1 MVSQAVIADLQAM
14 RWPAGNRPR
23 QALGAMHVATALA
36 FGLILASS
44 ARGADA
50 PPDTSLTQAT
60 ASGARDSSAVSE
72 RSASPVAR
80 DSLTAQAPRDTLV
93 AVPPAAAPPPAPQAL
108 PDVAPAA
115 AGAPAL
121 PAPPVTPVSAGA
133 RGVAD
138 TVTLLPPVQ
147 VRQTRSATP
156 ERSTATTVRL
166 ERSGIV
172 RFLPSNVNDALAAV
186 PGVELVKMGPW
197 ASRVS
202 LRGLS
207 GDRVLVM
214 VDGVR
219 LNSGRGHG
227 GQTSM
232 ISVDRLD
239 AVELMPGASSAQ
251 YGSDAIGGV
260 INLVTHRSLFEV
272 HPVMDFTLTARGSE
286 PGDGNAQQLRG
297 RVRASWWGLELGGGV
312 GSLNGLRTPDGPL
325 PNSAYREDNALGRA
339 ALQLGPGV
347 LDIEHTH
354 QAAYDVGLPAFNGA
368 LGFSTTSGA
377 TAVYPLQ
384 SRDADRLELSL
395 PSGGARPEAR
405 LLGVIQTQ
413 RAYFTETSTDSTFAG
428 GRLVRT
434 SRNEAN
440 DRVTTHSAGIQPLV
454 RFEGFGGLRLSGE
467 FRDETA
473 GGPRVTD
480 KSPIQY
486 PLFGPPVP
494 QPTVTTA
501 GESVPPARR
510 RVWSGSAFVRPKLAG
525 VRLETGVRYDWVHSH
540 ADSTPASK
548 YPESDATD
556 ERWSGEA
563 GLSRPLGPVEPYVH
577 VATGFR
583 VPNLDERYYNEEIH
597 GGMRLYGNPDL
608 EPETSRS
615 YEAGVRASDRL
626 AEWLPEARVSFYR
639 SRVENLISF
648 KYVTTINLV
657 PRFQYFNLRD
667 TRIDGVELQSRLR
680 LGALG
685 VALNAGFPRGI
696 DTETGQRIL
705 DVGTGRVTVDLTVP
719 AARLLPMGQI
729 SARLRWNDAVQ
740 PQKVQDQLLARPA
753 FWVASVEASS
763 VVVGVRTVFA
773 VRNLFN
779 TYYLEPLSFIPEGGR
794 TFALSLRKEFSVPL
808 GLGRKGS

>member
-1 MVSQAVIADLQAM
+1 MTESQAM
-14 RWPAGNRPR
+14 RSPVGVRPR
-23 QALGAMHVATALA
+23 TTPGAMTAAAVLA
-36 FGLILASS
+36 LVLLLPS
-44 ARGADA
+44 AARAIDA
-50 PPDTSLTQAT
+50 PPDTSVTRTL
-60 ASGARDSSAVSE
+60 ASVARDSSAVSG
-72 RSASPVAR
+72 RSASATAR
-80 DSLTAQAPRDTLV
+80 DSSATEAPSDTI
-93 AVPPAAAPPPAPQAL
+93 ASAAKAPPPPR
-108 PDVAPAA
+108 PYRDVAPAVA
-115 AGAPAL
+115 DAPAL
-121 PAPPVTPVSAGA
+121 PAPRPPAVSTGA

-138 TVTLLPPVQ
+138 TVTLLPPVR
-147 VRQTRSATP
+147 VRRERSPGP

-166 ERSGIV
+166 ERSGVV
-172 RFLPSNVNDALAAV
+172 RFLPANVNDALASV

-219 LNSGRGHG
+219 LNSARGHG
-227 GQTSM
+227 GQSSL

-239 AVELMPGASSAQ
+239 AVEVMPGASSAQ

-260 INLVTHRSLFEV
+260 VNLVTHRGLFEDR
-272 HPVMDFTLTARGSE
+272 PTMDFTLTARGSE

-297 RVRASWWGLELGGGV
+297 RIRASWCGVELGGGV
-312 GSLNGLRTPDGPL
+312 GSLDALRTPEGRL
-325 PNSAYREDNALGRA
+325 PNSGYQEDNYSARG
-339 ALQLGPGV
+339 ALQVGFGMV
-347 LDIEHTH
+347 DYEHTR
-354 QAAYDVGLPAFNGA
+354 QAAHDVGLPAFNGA
-368 LGFSTTSGA
+368 FGFSAA
-377 TAVYPLQ
+377 TGTAGVYPLQ
-384 SRDADRLELSL
+384 SRDADRLELSI

-413 RAYFTETSTDSTFAG
+413 RTYFTETTTDSTFFG

-434 SRNEAN
+434 SRDQAN
-440 DRVTTHSAGIQPLV
+440 DRVTTHSAGLQPLV
-454 RFEGFGGLRLSGE
+454 RFEGLGDLRLSGE
-467 FRDETA
+467 YRDETA
-473 GGPRVTD
+473 GGPRATD
-480 KSPIQY
+480 RSPTQY
-486 PLFGPPVP
+486 PLFGPPAP
-494 QPTVTTA
+494 QPTVTTV

-525 VRLETGVRYDWVHSH
+525 VRLETGMRYDWVRSH
-540 ADSTPASK
+540 ADSTAVSPN
-548 YPESDATD
+548 PRFDATD

-563 GLSRPLGPVEPYVH
+563 GLSGPLWRFEPYVH
-577 VATGFR
+577 FASGFR
-583 VPNLDERYYNEEIH
+583 VPNLDERYYNDEIH

-608 EPETSRS
+608 KPETSRS

-626 AEWLPEARVSFYR
+626 AEWLPEARVSVYR
-639 SRVENLISF
+639 SEVENLISF

-680 LGALG
+680 LGGVG
-685 VALNAGFPRGI
+685 VAVNAGFPRGI
-696 DTETGQRIL
+696 DNGTGQRVL

-729 SARLRWNDAVQ
+729 AARLRWSDAVQ
-740 PQKVQDQLLARPA
+740 PQKVQDQLLARPS

-763 VVVGVRTVFA
+763 VVGGVRTVFA
-773 VRNLFN
+773 VRNVFN

-794 TFALSLRKEFSVPL
+794 TYALSLRKEFSIPL